1 MRHYVVTI
9 NQEYKVEE
17 FLVESVSPVSA
28 IRSVT
33 DGMVTARIAT
43 VEDAIRLSSSGRI
56 GKYIDE
62 TGVNFEAEKTE
73 AEKAEVEKTEVA

>member
-9 NQEYKVEE
+9 NQECKAEE
-17 FLVESVSPVSA
+17 FLVEAISPVSA

-43 VEDAIRLSSSGRI
+43 VEDAIRLSSSGSVW
-56 GKYIDE
+56 KYIEE
-62 TGVNFEAEKTE
+62 TGVYTEVEKT
-73 AEKAEVEKTEVA
+73 EVEKTEVA

>member
-73 AEKAEVEKTEVA
+73 VEKTDVA